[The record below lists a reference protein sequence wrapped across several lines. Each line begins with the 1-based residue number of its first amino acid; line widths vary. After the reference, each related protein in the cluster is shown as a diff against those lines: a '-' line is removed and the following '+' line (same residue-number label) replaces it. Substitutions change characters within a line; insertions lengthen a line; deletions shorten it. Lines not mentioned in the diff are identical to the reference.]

1 MAKRLFDILFSII
14 ALIVLSWLILLGWIL
29 AAMDTKSNG
38 FFFQKRVGR
47 HGKLFTIIKLRT
59 IRKSNSGASSIS
71 KTGAFL
77 RNSKMDELPQFINV
91 LIGDMSVV
99 GPRPDI
105 EGYYDCLVGEERK
118 ILELRPGL
126 TNEASLKYY
135 NEEALLASM
144 ENPLHY
150 NDNVLFPDK
159 VRLNLDYYYNRTF
172 LGDMKI
178 IFKTAFHKL
187 F

>member
-1 MAKRLFDILFSII
+1 MAKRLFDIVFSLI
-14 ALIVLSWLILLGWIL
+14 ALLALSWLILLGWLL
-29 AAMDTKSNG
+29 AAFDTRKNG

-47 HGKLFTIIKLRT
+47 NGKLFTIIKLRT
-59 IRKSNSGASSIS
+59 MKEGEVS

-77 RNSKMDELPQFINV
+77 RNSKIDELPQFINV
-91 LIGDMSVV
+91 LVGDMSVV

-105 EGYYDCLVGEERK
+105 EGYYDCLKGEERK

-126 TNEASLKYY
+126 TSEASLKYY

-144 ENPLHY
+144 KNPLYY
-150 NDNVLFPDK
+150 NDTVLFPDK
-159 VRLNLDYYYNRTF
+159 VRLNLNYYYNRTF
-172 LGDMKI
+172 FGDVKV
-178 IFKTAFHKL
+178 IFKTVFHKL